1 MNPLPMH
8 NKAGRP
14 DTSGPVLAG
23 SANPKQRG
31 VVLFLTLI
39 ALLAMSLAAVA
50 LIRSVD
56 TSAMILGNLAF
67 KASAKTS
74 ADAGFQAAIN
84 EVRAFQAAY
93 VPAAPIRVELDPLHP
108 LSRTNLPVN
117 PGYYSDFNPA
127 LLDTPPLFYR
137 NPAAW
142 NAANGSVVLPPD
154 GSGNTVQY
162 IIQRMCRYANTAS
175 NFADCLYGV
184 PPQSGESL
192 EIKSAD
198 STCVGCP
205 KPGQSAQTRVTV
217 KSTNS
222 TGAVSY
228 VQGFIF

>member
-8 NKAGRP
+8 NEAGRP

-23 SANPKQRG
+23 STNPKQRG

-67 KASAKTS
+67 KESARNS
-74 ADAGFQAAIN
+74 ADAGFQGAIN
-84 EVRAFQAAY
+84 EINAFQAAY
-93 VPAAPIRVELDPLHP
+93 VPAAPIKIENDPLHP

-117 PGYYSDFNPA
+117 PGYYSNVDPA
-127 LLDTPPLFYR
+127 LLDTPPLFYKNPNAWQTGNR
-137 NPAAW
+137 N
-142 NAANGSVVLPPD
+142 VVMPPD

-175 NFADCLYGV
+175 SQADCLYGV
-184 PPQSGESL
+184 PPQNADSL

-228 VQGFIF
+228 VQGFIY